1 MLEALNRLLEKMMP
15 VITPISVILGILLAD
30 HLLPFAYLIP
40 FIFAFMT
47 LSGSLSSNFHS
58 LKGALHKPFPFIVIL
73 LLLHVIMPLIAWS
86 IGQVVFENHLTVTGL
101 VLATV
106 IPTGITSFI
115 WVNIYKGSIALAL
128 SIILIDT
135 ILSPFVVPYTLSILV
150 GKNVEI
156 DPFSIMS
163 GLLLMVVIPSFIGMF
178 IHHLTNGKS
187 VIASKKLAPFS
198 KLALSSVV
206 MINGAV
212 VAPYIKKVNLELL
225 FIIITVF
232 GLASSGYFLAWMF
245 GCLFKKDRETK
256 IAMMFTGG
264 MRNISAGAVIAVQYF
279 PPAVAVPVVIG
290 MLFQQ
295 VLASIFGLLFKRF
308 DNELQLYDQS
318 YSVSK

>member
-1 MLEALNRLLEKMMP
+1 MLEAFNGLLEKLMP
-15 VITPISVILGILLAD
+15 VLTPVSVILGIVLAD
-30 HLLPFAYLIP
+30 HLLPLAFLIP

-47 LSGSLSSNFHS
+47 FSGSLSSSFHA
-58 LKGALHKPFPFIVIL
+58 LKGAVQKPLSFILIL
-73 LLLHVIMPLIAWS
+73 LLLHLIMPLIAWS
-86 IGQVVFENHLTVTGL
+86 AGHLFFEDDLTITGL

-135 ILSPFVVPYTLSILV
+135 ILSPLLVPSVLSFLV
-150 GKNVEI
+150 GRNVEI
-156 DPFSIMS
+156 DAYSIMY

-178 IHHLTNGKS
+178 IHYLTKGKS
-187 VIASKKLAPFS
+187 IHAAKKLAPFS

-212 VAPYIKKVNLELL
+212 VAPFIKKINLELL
-225 FIIITVF
+225 LISVTVF
-232 GLASSGYFLAWMF
+232 VLASIGYLLAWMF
-245 GCLFKKDRETK
+245 GCLIKKDRETK
-256 IAMMFTGG
+256 VAMMFTGG

-308 DNELQLYDQS
+308 DKDHP
-318 YSVSK
+318 